1 MNRKLLAATLPLLGG
16 AVIVGAG
23 FGAWAFNDDQTAV
36 DEATGTVDVTPLLEG
51 VTAKVVYSR
60 NSGTET
66 NPNIIWRE
74 LETFTLELDQG
85 ALFDTNI
92 LNGITPL
99 VDVGGSDY
107 EILQIAVQVYYL
119 GTDPTLTDLLQDH
132 NLTIGGFKVGFKD
145 NTSTV
150 TNSDG
155 TTSTVNVAPTITT
168 YADMLPAVYTGFSG
182 ITSTTIQ
189 SLPLATAPVNLLPES
204 LDGDSDNLL
213 YVTDP
218 VDFNWQY
225 KTGQKPTTN
234 SAYSAMA
241 TALEE
246 DPTFTLTFSVSGAW
260 SVKA

>member
-1 MNRKLLAATLPLLGG
+1 MNRKILAATLPLLGG
-16 AVIVGAG
+16 ALIVGAG
-23 FGAWAFNDDQTAV
+23 FSAWAFNDDQTTT
-36 DEATGTVDVTPLLEG
+36 DTATGTVDVTPLLEG

-60 NSGTET
+60 NSGTDT

-119 GTDPTLTDLLQDH
+119 GTDPTLSTLLQEH
-132 NLTIGGFKVGFKD
+132 SLTIGGFSVGFK
-145 NTSTV
+145 NKTEATATAAAVPS
-150 TNSDG
+150 
-155 TTSTVNVAPTITT
+155 AITT

-182 ITSTTIQ
+182 IANTTIE
-189 SLPLATAPVNLLPES
+189 SLPLNPAPVNLLPES

-234 SAYSAMA
+234 SAYDTMK
-241 TALEE
+241 TAIDA
-246 DPTFTLTFSVSGAW
+246 DPTFTLSFSVSGSW
-260 SVKA
+260 SVSA